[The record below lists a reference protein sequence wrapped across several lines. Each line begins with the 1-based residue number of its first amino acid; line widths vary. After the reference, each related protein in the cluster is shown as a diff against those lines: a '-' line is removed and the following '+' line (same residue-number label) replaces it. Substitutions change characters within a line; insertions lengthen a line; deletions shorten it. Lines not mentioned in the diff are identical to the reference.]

1 MGLQDWIPPIVYN
14 NLTDFFKVRKEGN
27 GYWYAFASSRDS
39 FKEIKYLE
47 SYEDIPELN
56 AIINMKAKTFS
67 NMVVKAVDKDGNEV
81 TNPETERV
89 KALLSKPNWFQDG
102 KEFLIQTKTLREIF
116 GNEYLYSQVPL
127 GFAPSATR
135 IKGLFTLPANIVKCQ
150 YKSEVPF
157 FLNDSKTG
165 VTYKYKH
172 SDGVDYKDLPIEQ
185 IIHLNDNRAHMKS
198 ATDKNLLVGESKMK
212 GLKVAI
218 NNIKMAYESR
228 GVILKYRGADG
239 AWVNKS
245 KDAVGQSLPLTEDE
259 KQRIQNSHQKYGTLD
274 GQYQTI
280 VTDQDLQW
288 VQAGVKDP
296 AKLGLFQEIEED
308 FNKMLDGYGVP
319 SEIFVRTKGA
329 TYENQRQ
336 AEKGFYVRT
345 VIPEA
350 NEWIGAVTSEL
361 NQDDKVTY
369 VADYSRQPIFQ
380 EDLKS
385 RADALGAAITALS
398 KALADGAI
406 TIDQYQDEIDKYG
419 IKRINNQ
426 K

>member
-1 MGLQDWIPPIVYN
+1 MTLKDWIPPVVYN
-14 NLTDFFKVRKEGN
+14 NLTDFFSPRKDGN
-27 GYWYAFASSRDS
+27 GYFYAFASSRDS
-39 FKEIKYLE
+39 FNKIDYLD

-56 AIINMKAKTFS
+56 AIINMKARTFS
-67 NMVVKAVDKDGNEV
+67 NMKIKALDKNGNEV
-81 TNPETERV
+81 NSPEVQRV
-89 KALLSKPNWFQDG
+89 INLIMAPNWFQDG
-102 KEFLIQTKTLREIF
+102 NEFLIQAKTLREIF
-116 GNEYLYSQVPL
+116 GNEFLYKSAPL
-127 GFAPSATR
+127 GFKPQGER
-135 IKGLFTLPANIVKCQ
+135 IKQLFTLPANIIKCE
-150 YKSEVPF
+150 YKSAVPF
-157 FLNDSKTG
+157 FLNDAKNNIQYS
-165 VTYKYKH
+165 YKEAEGLDWKP
-172 SDGVDYKDLPIEQ
+172 LPTEQ
-185 IIHLNDNRAHMKS
+185 IIHLNDNRVKMKS
-198 ATDKNLLVGESKMK
+198 ATDKNLLLGESKMK

-228 GVILKYRGADG
+228 GIILKYRGADG

-245 KDAVGQSLPLTEDE
+245 KDATGQSLPLDE
-259 KQRIQNSHQKYGTLD
+259 KEKNIIQQSHSKYGTLR

-280 VTDQDLQW
+280 VTDQDLAW

-308 FNKMLDGYGVP
+308 FNKMLDSYGVP

-345 VIPEA
+345 TIPEA

-361 NQDDKVTY
+361 TLDKSVTY
-369 VADYSRQPIFQ
+369 IADYSHLPIFQ

-385 RADALGAAITALS
+385 RADALNSIITALS
-398 KALADGAI
+398 KMLSDGAI
-406 TIDQYQDEIDKYG
+406 TIQQYQQEIEKYG
-419 IKRINNQ
+419 FK

>member
-1 MGLQDWIPPIVYN
+1 MGLRDWIPPAVYN
-14 NLTDFFKVRKEGN
+14 NLTDFFQVKKEGS
-27 GYWYAFASSRDS
+27 GYWYVFASSRDT
-39 FKEIKYLE
+39 FKPVEYLE
-47 SYEDIPELN
+47 AYEDIPELN
-56 AIINMKAKTFS
+56 AIINMKGRTFS
-67 NMVVKAVDKDGNEV
+67 NMKIKALDKDGNEV
-81 TNPETERV
+81 NNPETDRV
-89 KALLSKPNWFQDG
+89 KALLAKPNWFQDG

-116 GNEYLYSQVPL
+116 GNEYIYSQVPF
-127 GFAPSATR
+127 GFEVSPTR
-135 IKGLFTLPANIVKCQ
+135 TKMVFTLPGNIVKCE
-150 YKSEVPF
+150 YKSSVPF
-157 FLNDSKTG
+157 FLNNSKAG
-165 VTYKYKH
+165 VTYT
-172 SDGVDYKDLPIEQ
+172 YKDADGMEFKPLPIDQ
-185 IIHLNDNRAHMKS
+185 IIHLNDNRARMKS
-198 ATDKNLLVGESKMK
+198 ATDKNLLLGESKMK

-218 NNIKMAYESR
+218 NNIRMAYESR

-245 KDAVGQSLPLTEDE
+245 KDAVGQSLPLDE
-259 KQRIQNSHQKYGTLD
+259 KEKDRIQNSHSRYGTLN

-280 VTDQDLQW
+280 VTDQDLAW

-296 AKLGLFQEIEED
+296 AKLGIFQEIEED

-361 NQDDKVTY
+361 KQDKSVSY
-369 VADYSRQPIFQ
+369 IADNSHLPIFQ

-385 RADALGAAITALS
+385 RADAFGAAVSALS
-398 KALADGAI
+398 QALADQAI
-406 TIDQYQDEIDKYG
+406 NIDQYQDELDKYG
-419 IKRINNQ
+419 IKRISNQ